1 MSLNLNSEWIK
12 KVKGMFYLSLVV
24 LDISPV
30 VARVDPSL
38 VHHDSVQGVLELL
51 QPSVR
56 VHTAYLGL
64 DVSYGRL

>member
-1 MSLNLNSEWIK
+1 
-12 KVKGMFYLSLVV
+12 MFYLSLVV

-38 VHHDSVQGVLELL
+38 MDHDGVQGVLELL

-56 VHTAYLGL
+56 VHTVYLGL